1 MYLPIPPQPD
11 CVTAWREAVRLV
23 DAQPGHQGYNVIIDV
38 ANPIARAT
46 LDDPVVAAVSDFL
59 ERHGEKPIETIA
71 NTIFPAALYRRH
83 KAPLF
88 FERFLKNVLPKI
100 RRSGKWSGYYFER
113 MIQLPQPDGQ
123 PVNQIWDIVQRI
135 RNPKVR
141 AKNKFELSVFDPSR
155 DVNDSPYGG
164 QCLSF
169 ASLKLVGKGAGRK
182 VAMTVLYRNHYYSEK
197 LLGNLIG
204 LGRLLDFIAR
214 ESGVGLGN
222 LTIVSTH
229 AEIDLPGTSN
239 RGDLKG
245 LLKQCDEANAKLLAA
260 NA

>member
-1 MYLPIPPQPD
+1 MYLPVPPQPD

-23 DAQPGHQGYNVIIDV
+23 DAQPGHQGYNVIVDV
-38 ANPIARAT
+38 ANPTARAT

-59 ERHGEKPIETIA
+59 EKHGEKPIETIA
-71 NTIFPAALYRRH
+71 NTIFPAALYRRYS
-83 KAPLF
+83 APLF
-88 FERFLKNVLPKI
+88 FKRFLENVLPKI

-113 MIQLPQPDGQ
+113 MIQLPQPNGP

-141 AKNKFELSVFDPSR
+141 AKNKFELSVFDPGR

-169 ASLKLVGKGAGRK
+169 ASLKLVGKGTARR

-214 ESGVGLGN
+214 ESGVGLGP

-239 RGDLKG
+239 RGDLKS
-245 LLKQCDEANAKLLAA
+245 LLKQCDDANAKLLAGSA
-260 NA
+260 